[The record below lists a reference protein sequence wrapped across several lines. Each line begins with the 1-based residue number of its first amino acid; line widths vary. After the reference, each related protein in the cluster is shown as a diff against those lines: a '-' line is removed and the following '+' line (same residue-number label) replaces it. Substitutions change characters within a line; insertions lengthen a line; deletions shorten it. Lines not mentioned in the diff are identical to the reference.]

1 MLKFLT
7 FCNTEIELC
16 NLCVA
21 TETVM
26 FYTSEDWVV
35 DLRYLKFGQKSLK
48 ELVLLYFENS
58 QFLTKGVTLVQIL
71 IFRMKHNLALTQ
83 TDCPVLT

>member
-1 MLKFLT
+1 M
-7 FCNTEIELC
+7 
-16 NLCVA
+16 
-21 TETVM
+21 
-26 FYTSEDWVV
+26 V